1 MIKREKKLLP
11 IYIPINLLKK
21 KRKGEKKM
29 TTVFVTVTLPSS
41 HTEKSAIV
49 LASKIAVE
57 VSSREEI
64 RHKAKELRK
73 KMAEEFSSLLG
84 GKDAPGKLAW
94 GVYRDFSDK
103 YAAECSEN
111 WDENFFVPR

>member
-1 MIKREKKLLP
+1 MS
-11 IYIPINLLKK
+11 
-21 KRKGEKKM
+21 
-29 TTVFVTVTLPSS
+29 TVFVTITLPSS
-41 HTEKSAIV
+41 HTEKSAVV

-64 RHKAKELRK
+64 RHKAKEPRK

-94 GVYRDFSDK
+94 GVFKNFSDK
-103 YAAECSEN
+103 FAILCSDN
-111 WDENFFVPR
+111 WAENFFDPSSRK